1 MTMETSSVPFDP
13 FADDEDDDTLGV
25 AGAGTAGFDIDKL
38 LGSIDPNAQYRQKAL
53 TEFRKRRGDTRSG
66 RIVADGMVTLPF
78 IPLTDPAESILSEAE
93 IAAELADGK
102 LEPPDLQ
109 FGDVVAKQYE
119 VQGAIAHG
127 GMGWIYLA
135 RDKNVSNRWVVLK
148 GMRAD
153 AKDEDRS
160 VAEAER
166 EFLADITHPEIV
178 KIYNFIDDDR
188 VHGGFIVMEYVGGQS
203 LKQRRKALEN
213 GLYPPDVAIA
223 YILEALPALSYLH
236 SRGVVYNDFKPS
248 NLILTEDQLKLIDL
262 GAVSGINAYGHI
274 YGTKG
279 FQAPEITQTGP
290 SVASDIF
297 SVGRT
302 LAALIVALPKE
313 PDGSYSP
320 GLPGPAQ
327 EPMFRRYLSL
337 YRLLQRATNED
348 PTERFT
354 SIEELATQL
363 YGVLREIKAVRDGEF
378 FPATHTLFT
387 PQRTTFGTKHR
398 LFRTD
403 QLIDGIART
412 VSITPEEV
420 FAALPVPH
428 VDATDIGAGFL
439 TNTPYDEPVETLASI
454 RFAMARPEFAGS
466 VELPFAV
473 VRILLDLG
481 LTSEAREL
489 LANLEKK
496 LEGSWKLLWYS
507 GVTAMLVD
515 DFPGA
520 LDYFNQ
526 VLAIL
531 PGEAAPK
538 LAIAATDELILQERG
553 LSSTQLLS
561 PTASAAAAKLTVELD
576 DDESFSL
583 ISTVDPKSLR
593 FTEIW
598 LYALVWATN
607 PTTVSSAHG
616 LARALTAENHTDL
629 AVAVLD
635 RLPNNSRH
643 YRMAQLTAIITLI
656 SGETNESRI
665 RRAARRLEAIP
676 TNEPRITQLRVGVL
690 VAALT
695 WLRDN
700 NISAGASV
708 NSLLGYP
715 FTVDG
720 LRRGLSATLRQLA
733 RSAPY
738 ARHRY
743 TLIDLANSV
752 RPTSWF

>member
-1 MTMETSSVPFDP
+1 MSMETASVPFDP
-13 FADDEDDDTLGV
+13 FADDDDDDT
-25 AGAGTAGFDIDKL
+25 ATTGFDIDKL
-38 LGSIDPNAQYRQKAL
+38 LGSIDPNAQNREKAL
-53 TEFRKRRGDTRSG
+53 TEFRKRRGDTRQG
-66 RIVADGMVTLPF
+66 RVVADGMVTLPF
-78 IPLTDPAESILSEAE
+78 IPLTDPAESILSDAD
-93 IAAELADGK
+93 IAAEHV
-102 LEPPDLQ
+102 EPPDLHY
-109 FGDVVAKQYE
+109 GDVVAKQYE

-127 GMGWIYLA
+127 GMGWVYLA

-160 VAEAER
+160 VAQAER

-203 LKQRRKALEN
+203 LKQRRKALKD
-213 GLYPPDVAIA
+213 GLYPPDVAIG
-223 YILEALPALSYLH
+223 YILETLPALSYLY

-248 NLILTEDQLKLIDL
+248 NIILTEDQLKLIDL
-262 GAVSGINAYGHI
+262 GAVSGIGAYGHI

-279 FQAPEITQTGP
+279 FQAPEISQVGP
-290 SVASDIF
+290 SVASDIY

-313 PDGSYSP
+313 ADGSFAP
-320 GLPGPAQ
+320 GLPTPSQ

-348 PTERFT
+348 PTERFA
-354 SIEELATQL
+354 SIDELATQL
-363 YGVLREIKAVRDGEF
+363 YGVLREIKAVRDGEV

-398 LFRTD
+398 LFRAD

-428 VDATDIGAGFL
+428 LDTTDIGADFL
-439 TNTPYDEPVETLASI
+439 TNAPSDEPVETLASI
-454 RFAMARPEFAGS
+454 RFALEQEEYHGS
-466 VELPFAV
+466 VELPLAL

-489 LANLEKK
+489 LTTLEKDM
-496 LEGSWKLLWYS
+496 EGSWKLLWYA
-507 GVTAMLVD
+507 GVTALLLD
-515 DFPGA
+515 DFPAA

-538 LAIAATDELILQERG
+538 LAIAATDELILQERS
-553 LSSTQLLS
+553 LSATQLLS
-561 PTASAAAAKLTVELD
+561 PTASAAAARLTVELA

-598 LYALVWATN
+598 LYSLVWATN

-616 LARALTAENHTDL
+616 LARALTAENHL
-629 AVAVLD
+629 EMAVEVLD

-643 YRMAQLTAIITLI
+643 YRMAQLTGIITLL
-656 SGETNESRI
+656 SGDTDESRI
-665 RRAARRLEAIP
+665 RRAARRLEEIP
-676 TNEPRITQLRVGVL
+676 TNEPRITQLRIAVL

-700 NISAGASV
+700 NITESAST
-708 NSLLGYP
+708 NSLLDYA
-715 FTVDG
+715 FTVAD
-720 LRRGLSATLRQLA
+720 LRAGLSATLRQLA
-733 RSAPY
+733 RSAPF

-752 RPTSWF
+752 RPTTWF